1 MKHFTRPETPG
12 HQGMIRPFGRRVLVV
27 LSFLLLADPV
37 LALVGDMRKDPTEM
51 VKQYLMLDQNGARLD
66 ALSFETMKPF
76 INWKEEPVWGH
87 AVVISGYTMATEIKQ
102 WEVISDI
109 EVVIPVKFR
118 VLGLIYW
125 ETASFLPESGEIEV
139 RFRIKGIKERW
150 RIIDPILPPHVGQK
164 RMINYVRQAMLE
176 EKDPSRLATLTAL
189 RDDLKNAK

>member
-1 MKHFTRPETPG
+1 MR
-12 HQGMIRPFGRRVLVV
+12 
-27 LSFLLLADPV
+27 LLFV
-37 LALVGDMRKDPTEM
+37 SLALFLFPVPVVALTGDIKKDPTEM

-66 ALSFETMKPF
+66 ALSFETMKPY
-76 INWKEEPVWGH
+76 INWKDEPAWGH
-87 AVVISGYTMATEIKQ
+87 AVVILGYTMAMEIKQ

-109 EVVIPVKFR
+109 EVLIPVKFR
-118 VLGLIYW
+118 VLGLVYW

-139 RFRIKGIKERW
+139 KFRIKGFKERW

-164 RMINYVRQAMLE
+164 RMINYVRQAMLD